1 MESKALKCS
10 GKNIVKNHEQNLNV
24 RAHNFKQE
32 PLECVPRNK
41 KSSSKSGEQV
51 WQLLL
56 HKRNQWDYTLKLST
70 LASLLTLKV
79 TTLLI
84 EGEKEQFQ
92 LRELRYTEL
101 NIINIFGTFVFAV
114 KMKKDN

>member
-1 MESKALKCS
+1 MEPKALKCS

-51 WQLLL
+51 
-56 HKRNQWDYTLKLST
+56 
-70 LASLLTLKV
+70 
-79 TTLLI
+79 
-84 EGEKEQFQ
+84 
-92 LRELRYTEL
+92 
-101 NIINIFGTFVFAV
+101 
-114 KMKKDN
+114 